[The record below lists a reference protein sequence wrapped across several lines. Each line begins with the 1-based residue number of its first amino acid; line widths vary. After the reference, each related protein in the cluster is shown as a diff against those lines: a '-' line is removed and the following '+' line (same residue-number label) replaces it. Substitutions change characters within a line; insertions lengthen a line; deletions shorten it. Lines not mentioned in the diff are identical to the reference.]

1 MEEDVNGWWFVAMMV
16 VWTILLIAF
25 KILSD
30 IVTEKKSMMMGVRDF
45 RITPEDSREAAKML
59 VDYLHECTEGEKR
72 HHDECGQAGCDGL
85 FTLRDSK
92 DIATLVHCVHKVGGR
107 LVARRV
113 DRKDIEC
120 EANTVLEVKKK
131 LTELDIERAKRV
143 NRKYRK

>member
-1 MEEDVNGWWFVAMMV
+1 MEEDAYGWLVGLHW
-16 VWTILLIAF
+16 ILALIAVIAF

-30 IVTEKKSMMMGVRDF
+30 IVTEKKSVTMGVRDF
-45 RITPEDSREAAKML
+45 RITPEDSSEAAKML

-72 HHDECGQAGCDGL
+72 HHDECSLAGCDGL

-120 EANTVLEVKKK
+120 KTNTVLEVKKK

-143 NRKYRK
+143 NRKYRR

>member
-1 MEEDVNGWWFVAMMV
+1 MEEDVNGWLFVAYG
-16 VWTILLIAF
+16 LLVAIAVIVF

-30 IVTEKKSMMMGVRDF
+30 IITERKSRAMGVRDF
-45 RITPEDSREAAKML
+45 RITPEDGREAAKML

-72 HHDECGQAGCDGL
+72 HCDECGQAGCDGYR
-85 FTLRDSK
+85 TLRDSK

-113 DRKDIEC
+113 ERKDIEC
-120 EANTVLEVKKK
+120 AANTVLEVKKK

-143 NRKYRK
+143 NRKYRR

>member
-1 MEEDVNGWWFVAMMV
+1 MSEEIINWLFPITMVA
-16 VWTILLIAF
+16 LLVGIIAF

-30 IVTEKKSMMMGVRDF
+30 IVTEKKSMAMGVRDF

-72 HHDECGQAGCDGL
+72 HHDECNQAGCDGL

-92 DIATLVHCVHKVGGR
+92 DIATLVRCVHKVGGR

-120 EANTVLEVKKK
+120 ETNTVLEVKKK
-131 LTELDIERAKRV
+131 LTALDIERAKRV
-143 NRKYRK
+143 SRKYRR

>member
-1 MEEDVNGWWFVAMMV
+1 MEEDAYGWLVGLHW
-16 VWTILLIAF
+16 ILVLIAVIAF

-30 IVTEKKSMMMGVRDF
+30 IVTEKKSMTMGVRDF

-72 HHDECGQAGCDGL
+72 HHDECMQAGCDGYM
-85 FTLRDSK
+85 TLRDSK

-113 DRKDIEC
+113 ERKDIEC

-143 NRKYRK
+143 NRKYRR

>member
-1 MEEDVNGWWFVAMMV
+1 MEEDAYGWLVGAHWLLAAIAV
-16 VWTILLIAF
+16 VAF

-30 IVTEKKSMMMGVRDF
+30 IVTEKKSVTMGVRDF

-72 HHDECGQAGCDGL
+72 HHDECNQAGCDGL

-92 DIATLVHCVHKVGGR
+92 DIATLVRCVHKVGGR

-120 EANTVLEVKKK
+120 EMNTVLEVKKK

-143 NRKYRK
+143 NRKYRR

>member
-1 MEEDVNGWWFVAMMV
+1 MEEDAYGWLIGLHWLLVAIAV
-16 VWTILLIAF
+16 VAF

-30 IVTEKKSMMMGVRDF
+30 IITERKSRIMGVRDF
-45 RITPEDSREAAKML
+45 RITPEDSSEAAKML
-59 VDYLHECTEGEKR
+59 VDYLHMATDGDKR
-72 HHDECGQAGCDGL
+72 HNDECGQAGCDGYPI
-85 FTLRDSK
+85 LRKSK
-92 DIATLVHCVHKVGGR
+92 DIATLVHCAHKTGGR

-143 NRKYRK
+143 NRKYER